1 VAAQQSYGP
10 DLLNLSARVPRTEAE
25 GPGIRL
31 AIWVQGCPMR
41 CPGCC
46 NPGLLEF
53 REARLTAVDELVA
66 EILATPD
73 IEGVTY
79 LGGEPFAQAEA
90 LATLSRQLRGAGL
103 STMCFSGHTLRQ
115 LRSSQREDWAG
126 LLAELDLLVDGPYI
140 ERLRQTDRRWIGS
153 SNQQVNFLTDRYS
166 SWDEGENTI
175 EIHVINGQIQVNGF
189 PDEELLSALHA
200 L

>member
-1 VAAQQSYGP
+1 
-10 DLLNLSARVPRTEAE
+10 
-25 GPGIRL
+25 
-31 AIWVQGCPMR
+31 M
-41 CPGCC
+41 
-46 NPGLLEF
+46 
-53 REARLTAVDELVA
+53 
-66 EILATPD
+66 
-73 IEGVTY
+73 TY

-90 LATLSRQLRGAGL
+90 LRTLSRQLRGAGL
-103 STMCFSGHTLRQ
+103 STMCFSGHTLRH
-115 LRSSQREDWAG
+115 LRSSRREDWAG

-166 SWDEGENTI
+166 NWDEGENTI

-189 PDEELLSALHA
+189 PDQDLLSALRA